1 MVSRFCIECENFE
14 DRMEIDGV
22 VLCARGHRPGV
33 ACQEFQDRFE
43 GGKATASK
51 TRFCIEC
58 KNFEDRTD
66 IDGVVVCARGH
77 YPGVS
82 CLEFRDRTVDIF
94 YSYIY
99 WSYLYSTGNVD
110 EGKAYWEAKLS
121 KRLSPQELAYAVL
134 MEYFSLGLDQSHF
147 IRCWNVARKIYGQ
160 KMPFIKEILDAAL
173 ERHKLFGERTD
184 LKRVFSDL
192 LYTGKSSGDVVVGI
206 SKGFYKGGVIN
217 HGE

>member
-1 MVSRFCIECENFE
+1 MVSRFCVECKNFE

-33 ACQEFQDRFE
+33 ACQEFQDLFE
-43 GGKATASK
+43 GAKAIASK

-82 CLEFRDRTVDIF
+82 CPDFQDRTVDIF

-99 WSYLYSTGNVD
+99 WSYLYSTGKVD

-121 KRLSPQELAYAVL
+121 RKLSPQELAYAVL
-134 MEYFSLGLDQSHF
+134 MEYFSLGLDHSDF
-147 IRCWNVARKIYGQ
+147 IRCWNVARKVYGQ
-160 KMPFIKEILDAAL
+160 KMPEIQKILDAAL
-173 ERHKLFGERTD
+173 ERYKLFGERTD
-184 LKRVFSDL
+184 LKRVFSDM
-192 LYTGKSSGDVVVGI
+192 LYAGKSPGDVVVGI
-206 SKGFYKGGVIN
+206 SRGFYKGWSD
-217 HGE
+217 

>member
-1 MVSRFCIECENFE
+1 
-14 DRMEIDGV
+14 MEIDGV

-43 GGKATASK
+43 GARIVASK

-82 CLEFRDRTVDIF
+82 CPEFQDRTVDIF

-99 WSYLYSTGNVD
+99 WSYLYSTGKID
-110 EGKAYWEAKLS
+110 EGKAYWETKLS
-121 KRLSPQELAYAVL
+121 RRLSPQELAYTVL
-134 MEYFSLGLDQSHF
+134 MEYFSLGLDHSDF
-147 IRCWNVARKIYGQ
+147 IRCWSVARNVYGQ
-160 KMPFIKEILDAAL
+160 KMQEIREILDAAL
-173 ERHKLFGERTD
+173 ERHNLFNERTD

-192 LYTGKSSGDVVVGI
+192 LYAGKSQRDVVVGI
-206 SKGFYKGGVIN
+206 YRGFYKGGVIKR
-217 HGE
+217 GE